1 MECNY
6 VTHLMWFGPG
16 VQVVA
21 QVPVAGPVK
30 NKTKMFEVRNL
41 SDNHLVYDLSENS
54 CFHQ

>member
-1 MECNY
+1 MECNC

-30 NKTKMFEVRNL
+30 NKKVKNL

>member
-30 NKTKMFEVRNL
+30 NKNL
-41 SDNHLVYDLSENS
+41 SDNHLVYGLSENS